1 MDSKFIVFNDNLLVQ
16 NISLLSGLTN
26 LITEAET
33 PLMTMTKRHMGLDRE
48 KIEFRKLLTILL
60 MNLPNMIA
68 NAI

>member
-26 LITEAET
+26 LINEAET

-48 KIEFRKLLTILL
+48 RNEFRKLLAIVL